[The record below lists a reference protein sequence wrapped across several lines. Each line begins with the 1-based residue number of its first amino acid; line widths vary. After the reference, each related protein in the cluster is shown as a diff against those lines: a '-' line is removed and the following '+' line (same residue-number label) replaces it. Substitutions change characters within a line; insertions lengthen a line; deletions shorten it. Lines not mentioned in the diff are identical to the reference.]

1 MSSNLTYVSASRILW
16 LKGRTIMIAQ
26 PTAATMAPTT
36 HTVSAPPANR
46 GSVLAALAAFFER
59 AGETPKTDSERYWTS
74 VARGL

>member
-1 MSSNLTYVSASRILW
+1 
-16 LKGRTIMIAQ
+16 MIAQ

-36 HTVSAPPANR
+36 HTVSAPTANR

-59 AGETPKTDSERYWTS
+59 AGRTPDTDSERYWTS